1 MFSKILVPVDT
12 SDISQKAVDA
22 ALSLADRFGSEV
34 ILLHIRP
41 AKARLEHGA
50 VEADLDAIEAQSGRL
65 LDIGLGK
72 LGADHSVTP
81 ERVTSEVRAGPV
93 AEVIGL
99 AAEDHMVDVIVMGTH
114 GRHRVTE
121 LFTGSTAEQVVAKT
135 SASVLV
141 VKPEG
146 FPFLRD

>member
-1 MFSKILVPVDT
+1 MFQKILVPVDT

-22 ALSLADRFGSEV
+22 ALALADRFDSEV
-34 ILLHIRP
+34 VLLHIRP

-72 LGADHSVTP
+72 LGPDHTLTA
-81 ERVTSEVRAGPV
+81 ERVKSEVRAGPV
-93 AEVIGL
+93 VEVIGA
-99 AAEDHMVDVIVMGTH
+99 AAEEHRIDVIVMGTH